1 MGEDGRLGPRQ
12 SGPDGRGRPDVPPLP
27 RVPPVPPVPPQR
39 PGTSAGKPGPG
50 YGAGPGPGYGAVSDP
65 GAPFLAWMRES
76 RPEAA
81 PGIWRHGHV
90 PRQPEDPDRLSERQL
105 LGAAALSVILGLIAW
120 SFYRNGVFLFGMLD
134 APLDWFTPDSWWEG
148 EGGRRDKVA
157 ASVARDLY
165 DSLVFAAIVYVCGRS
180 GGWPELYRRFAV
192 ARGPAM
198 EAALTGVAAFV
209 VVLLVLSEAVPL
221 LRAVFGIMPLSWS
234 EGSNKYLSA
243 VFVYL
248 VYGVVLAALL
258 YPFSRLGRW
267 REVLTARW
275 RGVPLEKDS
284 TEKADPADPEAEDPV
299 AWPELRA
306 AGLVAEAEA
315 LGTAARSGVMNDV
328 DLARIARVWESARAR
343 PERLKAFAD
352 SVRYDGPAACPHPSG
367 LRDIGRRAYRH
378 DLVTGQVRIGAAPDD
393 KRNPHVYRGGGI
405 ALEAG
410 LLGTGLLAVG
420 PAGNVVTDRVTGP
433 VAELLCLQ
441 ALAGRAAAVVVGAA
455 GAPLGDDDA
464 YDVVIRIADPSS
476 PHDLDLYGGTADPD
490 EAAALLAE
498 ALLGGEESDWAHGRP
513 AVTALGQVIGAYQ
526 AAYDRF
532 PGVSELRGLLD
543 GDRAALAALRRD
555 CAAVAAGSAPTP
567 TPTPTPAPGS
577 AEPGPG
583 AGPDDPGTGPADPA
597 GYAAERAAAALREL
611 DARERQLSR
620 PGDVGA
626 LLAGRLAVLD
636 RPVFA
641 RFFDTRGRGRQFS
654 MRALEHPMRVR
665 IALPERTHAEASRV
679 LARLLLAQ
687 FTAAA
692 PARADRSLF
701 AALVLDD
708 AARTASPESVR
719 AIGRLRAAH
728 AGVVLGLRGLDDV
741 AEPVRG
747 PLLAAVGCRMALTG
761 VSTWD
766 GRHFAEAWGAE
777 WVEAEDVTH
786 VPDVSGGPLRRL
798 LRWIRQVFTGTKA
811 MSRSVTVRT
820 VERERWSAS
829 ELANTLPPGHAVLS
843 VTTVGGERTPPVL
856 VDLHH

>member
-12 SGPDGRGRPDVPPLP
+12 ARPDGSALPGLPPMP
-27 RVPPVPPVPPQR
+27 SVPPQR
-39 PGTSAGKPGPG
+39 PDRPAAGQG
-50 YGAGPGPGYGAVSDP
+50 YGAGQSYGAGYGTGPGHGPGSGYGAVSDP
-65 GAPFLAWMRES
+65 GAPFLEWMRES
-76 RPEAA
+76 RPKAA
-81 PGIWRHGHV
+81 PGIWRYGHV
-90 PRQPEDPDRLSERQL
+90 PRAVHDPDRLSDRQL
-105 LGAAALSVILGLIAW
+105 FGAALLSVVIGLIGW
-120 SFYRNGVFLFGMLD
+120 SVYRNGGFLFGALD
-134 APLDWFTPDSWWEG
+134 APLAWSTPDDWWNG
-148 EGGRRDKVA
+148 EA
-157 ASVARDLY
+157 ARNDHRPAQVARDLY
-165 DSLVFAAIVYVCGRS
+165 DTVVFAALTYVFGRA
-180 GGWPELYRRFAV
+180 GGWPELYRRFV
-192 ARGPAM
+192 VPRGLALQ
-198 EAALTGVAAFV
+198 AALTGVAGFTI
-209 VVLLVLSEAVPL
+209 VLLAWSNVPPL
-221 LRAVFGIMPLSWS
+221 LRAVFGVLPLSWTDDW
-234 EGSNKYLSA
+234 NRVVSA

-248 VYGVVLAALL
+248 VYALVLAPVL
-258 YPFSRLGRW
+258 YPLSRLGKW
-267 REVLTARW
+267 REVLTALW
-275 RGVPLEKDS
+275 RRVPIEEESDKDRQD
-284 TEKADPADPEAEDPV
+284 TAAEEAEAEDPV

-306 AGLVAEAEA
+306 AGLVGEAEV
-315 LGTAARSGVMNDV
+315 LGGAARAGGMNDV
-328 DLARIARVWESARAR
+328 DLARIARAWESVRAR
-343 PERLKAFAD
+343 PERLRAFAD
-352 SVRYDGPAACPHPSG
+352 SVRRDGPAACPHPSG

-393 KRNPHVYRGGGI
+393 KRNPHAYRGGAV
-405 ALEAG
+405 ALETG

-420 PAGNVVTDRVTGP
+420 PAGNVIGDRVTGP

-441 ALAGRAAAVVVGAA
+441 ALAGRAAVVVVGAA

-498 ALLGGEESDWAHGRP
+498 ALLGGDEADWAHARP
-513 AVTALGQVIGAYQ
+513 AVTALGQLIGAYQ
-526 AAYDRF
+526 AAYGSL

-555 CAAVAAGSAPTP
+555 CTAVAEGKPY
-567 TPTPTPAPGS
+567 G
-577 AEPGPG
+577 GPDGGTGGTGG
-583 AGPDDPGTGPADPA
+583 AGRTHDGEDA
-597 GYAAERAAAALREL
+597 YAADRAVAALREL

-620 PGDVGA
+620 PGDIGA

-636 RPVFA
+636 RPAFA

-665 IALPERTHAEASRV
+665 IVLPEGTHAEASRV

-692 PARADRSLF
+692 PARSDRSLF

-719 AIGRLRAAH
+719 AISRLRAAH
-728 AGVVLGLRGLDDV
+728 AGVVLGLHGMADV

-747 PLLAAVGCRMALTG
+747 PLLAAVGCRMVLTG

-786 VPDVSGGPLRRL
+786 VPKVSGGLIRRL
-798 LRWIRQVFTGTKA
+798 VRWVRQVFTGTKA
-811 MSRSVTVRT
+811 TSRSVTVRT

-856 VDLHH
+856 VDLHR

>member
-1 MGEDGRLGPRQ
+1 M
-12 SGPDGRGRPDVPPLP
+12 
-27 RVPPVPPVPPQR
+27 
-39 PGTSAGKPGPG
+39 A
-50 YGAGPGPGYGAVSDP
+50 P
-65 GAPFLAWMRES
+65 GAAEGGGAEAWENPFVRWMRTP
-76 RPEAA
+76 RPEAG
-81 PGIWRHGHV
+81 PGIWRFGHV
-90 PRQPEDPDRLSERQL
+90 PRPPEEPDRISDRQL
-105 LGAAALSVILGLIAW
+105 LGGAAFALLSGLIVW
-120 SFYRNGVFLFGMLD
+120 SLCWNGVITIWLWPF
-134 APLDWFTPDSWWEG
+134 DWITLDSWRG
-148 EGGRRDKVA
+148 SAPMVVA
-157 ASVARDLY
+157 GYIYYGLFI
-165 DSLVFAAIVYVCGRS
+165 LLLVYVFGRA
-180 GGWPELYRRFAV
+180 GRWQEVWTRFLA
-192 ARGPAM
+192 P
-198 EAALTGVAAFV
+198 
-209 VVLLVLSEAVPL
+209 VLSNPQADRSPEEA
-221 LRAVFGIMPLSWS
+221 
-234 EGSNKYLSA
+234 
-243 VFVYL
+243 
-248 VYGVVLAALL
+248 
-258 YPFSRLGRW
+258 
-267 REVLTARW
+267 
-275 RGVPLEKDS
+275 
-284 TEKADPADPEAEDPV
+284 EAEDPV

-306 AGLVAEAEA
+306 AGLVGEAEV
-315 LGTAARSGVMNDV
+315 LGGAARAGGMNDV
-328 DLARIARVWESARAR
+328 DLARIARAWESVRAR
-343 PERLKAFAD
+343 PERLRAFAD
-352 SVRYDGPAACPHPSG
+352 SVRRDGPAACPHPSG

-393 KRNPHVYRGGGI
+393 KRNPHAYRGGAV
-405 ALEAG
+405 ALETG

-420 PAGNVVTDRVTGP
+420 PAGNVIGDRVTGP

-441 ALAGRAAAVVVGAA
+441 ALAGLAAVVVVGAA

-498 ALLGGEESDWAHGRP
+498 ALLGGDEADWAHARP
-513 AVTALGQVIGAYQ
+513 AVTALGQLIGAYQ
-526 AAYDRF
+526 AAYGSL

-555 CAAVAAGSAPTP
+555 CTAVADGKPY
-567 TPTPTPAPGS
+567 G
-577 AEPGPG
+577 
-583 AGPDDPGTGPADPA
+583 GPDGTHDGEDP
-597 GYAAERAAAALREL
+597 YAADRAVAALREL

-620 PGDVGA
+620 PGDIGA

-636 RPVFA
+636 RPAFA

-665 IALPERTHAEASRV
+665 IVLPEGTHAEASRV

-692 PARADRSLF
+692 PARSDRSLF

-719 AIGRLRAAH
+719 AISRLRAAH
-728 AGVVLGLRGLDDV
+728 AGVVLGLHGMADV

-747 PLLAAVGCRMALTG
+747 PLLAAVGCRMVLTG

-786 VPDVSGGPLRRL
+786 VPKVSGGLIRRL
-798 LRWIRQVFTGTKA
+798 VRWVRQVFTGTKA
-811 MSRSVTVRT
+811 TSRSVTVRT

-856 VDLHH
+856 VDLHR

>member
-1 MGEDGRLGPRQ
+1 M
-12 SGPDGRGRPDVPPLP
+12 
-27 RVPPVPPVPPQR
+27 PPQSR
-39 PGTSAGKPGPG
+39 GAAPGAAA
-50 YGAGPGPGYGAVSDP
+50 GAGQGGTEAWEN
-65 GAPFLAWMRES
+65 PFVRWMRTP
-76 RPEAA
+76 RPEAG
-81 PGIWRHGHV
+81 PGIWRFGHV
-90 PRQPEDPDRLSERQL
+90 PRPPDEADRMSDRQL
-105 LGAAALSVILGLIAW
+105 LGGAALALISGLIVW
-120 SFYRNGVFLFGMLD
+120 SLCWNGVITIWLW
-134 APLDWFTPDSWWEG
+134 PLDWVTLDAW
-148 EGGRRDKVA
+148 RDTGAMVA
-157 ASVARDLY
+157 AGYLY
-165 DSLVFAAIVYVCGRS
+165 YGLFILLLVYVFGR
-180 GGWPELYRRFAV
+180 
-192 ARGPAM
+192 
-198 EAALTGVAAFV
+198 
-209 VVLLVLSEAVPL
+209 
-221 LRAVFGIMPLSWS
+221 I
-234 EGSNKYLSA
+234 
-243 VFVYL
+243 
-248 VYGVVLAALL
+248 
-258 YPFSRLGRW
+258 GRW
-267 REVLTARW
+267 REVWTRF
-275 RGVPLEKDS
+275 LEPALS
-284 TEKADPADPEAEDPV
+284 AQQPDPTQEDAEAEDPV
-299 AWPELRA
+299 VWPELRA
-306 AGLVAEAEA
+306 AGLVGEAEV
-315 LGTAARSGVMNDV
+315 LGGAARGGGMNDV
-328 DLARIARVWESARAR
+328 DLARIARAWESVRAR
-343 PERLKAFAD
+343 PERLRAFAD
-352 SVRYDGPAACPHPSG
+352 SVRRDGPAACPHPSG

-393 KRNPHVYRGGGI
+393 KRNPYAYRGGGI
-405 ALEAG
+405 ALEPA

-420 PAGNVVTDRVTGP
+420 PAGNVVSDRVTGP

-441 ALAGRAAAVVVGAA
+441 ALAGQAAVVVVGAA

-498 ALLGGEESDWAHGRP
+498 ALLGGDEADWAHARP
-513 AVTALGQVIGAYQ
+513 AVTALGQLIGAYQ
-526 AAYDRF
+526 SAYGTF
-532 PGVSELRGLLD
+532 PGVAELRGLLD

-555 CAAVAAGSAPTP
+555 CTAVAEGMPED
-567 TPTPTPAPGS
+567 G
-577 AEPGPG
+577 
-583 AGPDDPGTGPADPA
+583 ADPF
-597 GYAAERAAAALREL
+597 AADRAVAALREL

-665 IALPERTHAEASRV
+665 IVLPERTHAEASRV

-692 PARADRSLF
+692 PARSDRSLF

-728 AGVVLGLRGLDDV
+728 AGVILGLRGLDDV

-786 VPDVSGGPLRRL
+786 VPDVSGGLIRKL
-798 LRWIRQVFTGTKA
+798 LRWVRQVFTGTKA

-843 VTTVGGERTPPVL
+843 VTTVDGERTPPVL

>member
-1 MGEDGRLGPRQ
+1 MGEDGRRGPQ
-12 SGPDGRGRPDVPPLP
+12 KSGPEHGDRPWRPVRPTQPPIGP
-27 RVPPVPPVPPQR
+27 AVPPQSR
-39 PGTSAGKPGPG
+39 GAAPGAAA
-50 YGAGPGPGYGAVSDP
+50 GAGQGGVEEWEN
-65 GAPFLAWMRES
+65 PFVRWMRTP
-76 RPEAA
+76 RPEAG
-81 PGIWRHGHV
+81 PGIWRFGHV
-90 PRQPEDPDRLSERQL
+90 PRPPDQADRMSDRQL
-105 LGAAALSVILGLIAW
+105 LGGAALALISGLLVW
-120 SFYRNGVFLFGMLD
+120 SLCWNGVITIWLW
-134 APLDWFTPDSWWEG
+134 PLDWITLDAW
-148 EGGRRDKVA
+148 RDTGAMVA
-157 ASVARDLY
+157 AGYLY
-165 DSLVFAAIVYVCGRS
+165 YGLFILLLVYVFGR
-180 GGWPELYRRFAV
+180 
-192 ARGPAM
+192 
-198 EAALTGVAAFV
+198 
-209 VVLLVLSEAVPL
+209 
-221 LRAVFGIMPLSWS
+221 I
-234 EGSNKYLSA
+234 
-243 VFVYL
+243 
-248 VYGVVLAALL
+248 
-258 YPFSRLGRW
+258 GRW
-267 REVLTARW
+267 REVWTRF
-275 RGVPLEKDS
+275 LEPVLSAQQPDG
-284 TEKADPADPEAEDPV
+284 TQEDTEAEDPV

-306 AGLVAEAEA
+306 AGLVGEAEV
-315 LGTAARSGVMNDV
+315 LGGAARGGGMNDV
-328 DLARIARVWESARAR
+328 DLARIARAWESVRAR
-343 PERLKAFAD
+343 PDRLRAFAD
-352 SVRYDGPAACPHPSG
+352 SVRRDGPAACPHPSG

-393 KRNPHVYRGGGI
+393 KRNPYAYRGGGI
-405 ALEAG
+405 ALEPA

-420 PAGNVVTDRVTGP
+420 PAGNVVSDRLTGP

-441 ALAGRAAAVVVGAA
+441 ALAGQAAVVVVGAA

-498 ALLGGEESDWAHGRP
+498 ALLGGDEADWAHARP
-513 AVTALGQVIGAYQ
+513 AVTVLGQLIGAYQ
-526 AAYDRF
+526 SAHGTF
-532 PGVSELRGLLD
+532 PGVAELRGLLD

-555 CAAVAAGSAPTP
+555 CAAVAEGAPED
-567 TPTPTPAPGS
+567 G
-577 AEPGPG
+577 
-583 AGPDDPGTGPADPA
+583 ADPF
-597 GYAAERAAAALREL
+597 AADRAVAALREL

-626 LLAGRLAVLD
+626 RLAGRLAVLD

-665 IALPERTHAEASRV
+665 IVLPERTHAEASRV

-692 PARADRSLF
+692 PARSDRSLF

-786 VPDVSGGPLRRL
+786 VPDVSGGLIRKL
-798 LRWIRQVFTGTKA
+798 LRWVRQVFTGTKA

-843 VTTVGGERTPPVL
+843 VTTVDGERTPPVL

>member
-1 MGEDGRLGPRQ
+1 MGEDGRRGPRK
-12 SGPDGRGRPDVPPLP
+12 SGPEHGDRPWHPARPTQPPIGP
-27 RVPPVPPVPPQR
+27 AVPPQSR
-39 PGTSAGKPGPG
+39 GAAPGAAA
-50 YGAGPGPGYGAVSDP
+50 GAGQGGTEAWEN
-65 GAPFLAWMRES
+65 PFVRWMRTP
-76 RPEAA
+76 RPEAG
-81 PGIWRHGHV
+81 PGIWRFGHV
-90 PRQPEDPDRLSERQL
+90 PRPPDEADRMSDRQL
-105 LGAAALSVILGLIAW
+105 LGGAALALISGLIVW
-120 SFYRNGVFLFGMLD
+120 SLCWNGVITIWLW
-134 APLDWFTPDSWWEG
+134 PLDWVTLDAW
-148 EGGRRDKVA
+148 RDTGAMVA
-157 ASVARDLY
+157 AGYLY
-165 DSLVFAAIVYVCGRS
+165 YGLFILLLVYVFGR
-180 GGWPELYRRFAV
+180 
-192 ARGPAM
+192 
-198 EAALTGVAAFV
+198 
-209 VVLLVLSEAVPL
+209 
-221 LRAVFGIMPLSWS
+221 I
-234 EGSNKYLSA
+234 
-243 VFVYL
+243 
-248 VYGVVLAALL
+248 
-258 YPFSRLGRW
+258 GRW
-267 REVLTARW
+267 REVWTRF
-275 RGVPLEKDS
+275 LEPVLSSQQPDR
-284 TEKADPADPEAEDPV
+284 TQEDAEAEDPV

-306 AGLVAEAEA
+306 AGLVGEAEV
-315 LGTAARSGVMNDV
+315 LGGAARGGGMNDV
-328 DLARIARVWESARAR
+328 DLARIARAWESVRAR
-343 PERLKAFAD
+343 PERLRAFAD
-352 SVRYDGPAACPHPSG
+352 SVRRDGPAACPHPSG

-393 KRNPHVYRGGGI
+393 KRNPYAYRGGGI
-405 ALEAG
+405 ALEPA

-420 PAGNVVTDRVTGP
+420 PAGNVVSDRVTGP

-441 ALAGRAAAVVVGAA
+441 ALAGQAAVVVVGAA

-498 ALLGGEESDWAHGRP
+498 ALLGGDEADWAHARP
-513 AVTALGQVIGAYQ
+513 AVTALGQLIGAYQ
-526 AAYDRF
+526 SAYGAF
-532 PGVSELRGLLD
+532 PGVAELRGLLD

-555 CAAVAAGSAPTP
+555 CTAVAEGTP
-567 TPTPTPAPGS
+567 EDG
-577 AEPGPG
+577 
-583 AGPDDPGTGPADPA
+583 ADPF
-597 GYAAERAAAALREL
+597 AADRAAAALREL

-665 IALPERTHAEASRV
+665 IVLPERTHAEASRV

-692 PARADRSLF
+692 PARSDRSLF

-728 AGVVLGLRGLDDV
+728 AGVILGLRGLDDV

-786 VPDVSGGPLRRL
+786 VPDVSGGLIRKL
-798 LRWIRQVFTGTKA
+798 LRWVRQVFTGTKA

-843 VTTVGGERTPPVL
+843 VTTVDGERTPPVL

>member
-1 MGEDGRLGPRQ
+1 MR
-12 SGPDGRGRPDVPPLP
+12 
-27 RVPPVPPVPPQR
+27 
-39 PGTSAGKPGPG
+39 
-50 YGAGPGPGYGAVSDP
+50 
-65 GAPFLAWMRES
+65 AP
-76 RPEAA
+76 RPEAG
-81 PGIWRHGHV
+81 PGIWRYEHV
-90 PRQPEDPDRLSERQL
+90 PRPADGADRISDRQL
-105 LGAAALSVILGLIAW
+105 LGGAVLALLSGLLVW
-120 SFYRNGVFLFGMLD
+120 SLCWNGVIGIWLW
-134 APLDWFTPDSWWEG
+134 PLDWITLDAWRGSGAMVVAGYVYYGLFILLLAYIF
-148 EGGRRDKVA
+148 GRV
-157 ASVARDLY
+157 
-165 DSLVFAAIVYVCGRS
+165 GR
-180 GGWPELYRRFAV
+180 WHEVWTRFLE
-192 ARGPAM
+192 P
-198 EAALTGVAAFV
+198 
-209 VVLLVLSEAVPL
+209 
-221 LRAVFGIMPLSWS
+221 
-234 EGSNKYLSA
+234 
-243 VFVYL
+243 
-248 VYGVVLAALL
+248 VLAS
-258 YPFSRLGRW
+258 P
-267 REVLTARW
+267 T
-275 RGVPLEKDS
+275 
-284 TEKADPADPEAEDPV
+284 PAPDQEDAEDVDPV
-299 AWPELRA
+299 GWPELRA
-306 AGLVAEAEA
+306 AGLVGEAEA
-315 LGTAARSGVMNDV
+315 LGGAARSGAMSDV
-328 DLARIARVWESARAR
+328 DLARIARAWESVRAR

-352 SVRYDGPAACPHPSG
+352 SVRYDGAAACPHPSG
-367 LRDIGRRAYRH
+367 KRDLTRRLYLH

-393 KRNPHVYRGGGI
+393 KRNPYAYRGGGI

-410 LLGTGLLAVG
+410 VLGTGLLAVG
-420 PAGNVVTDRVTGP
+420 PAGNVVSDRVTGP

-441 ALAGRAAAVVVGAA
+441 ALAGKAAVVAVGAV
-455 GAPLGDDDA
+455 GARLGDDDA

-498 ALLGGEESDWAHGRP
+498 ALLGGEEADWPHGRE
-513 AVTALGQVIGAYQ
+513 AVTALGQLIGAYQ
-526 AAYDRF
+526 SAYDRF
-532 PGVSELRGLLD
+532 PGVAELRGLLD
-543 GDRAALAALRRD
+543 GDRAALAVLRRD
-555 CAAVAAGSAPTP
+555 CAAVAEGGPDG
-567 TPTPTPAPGS
+567 PAPG
-577 AEPGPG
+577 A
-583 AGPDDPGTGPADPA
+583 PADHYLTA
-597 GYAAERAAAALREL
+597 RAAAALREL
-611 DARERQLSR
+611 DARERQLAR

-636 RPVFA
+636 RPAFA

-665 IALPERTHAEASRV
+665 IVLPERTHAEASRV

-786 VPDVSGGPLRRL
+786 VPDVSGGPIRRL

-843 VTTVGGERTPPVL
+843 VTTVDGERTPPVL

>member
-1 MGEDGRLGPRQ
+1 M
-12 SGPDGRGRPDVPPLP
+12 
-27 RVPPVPPVPPQR
+27 
-39 PGTSAGKPGPG
+39 
-50 YGAGPGPGYGAVSDP
+50 SDP
-65 GAPFLAWMRES
+65 GAPFLEWMRES
-76 RPEAA
+76 RPDAA
-81 PGIWRHGHV
+81 PGVWRYGHV
-90 PRQPEDPDRLSERQL
+90 ARPPEEPDRLSDRQL
-105 LGAAALSVILGLIAW
+105 FGAAALSVLIGLIAW

-148 EGGRRDKVA
+148 EGGRRDKRA

-165 DSLVFAAIVYVCGRS
+165 DTLVFAGIAYACGRA
-180 GGWPELYRRFAV
+180 GGWQELYQRYAV
-192 ARGPAM
+192 ARGAAM
-198 EAALTGVAAFV
+198 EAALTGVAGFA
-209 VVLLVLSEAVPL
+209 VVLLVLSEVVPVMG
-221 LRAVFGIMPLSWS
+221 AAFGILPLSWS
-234 EGSNKYLSA
+234 EDWNKYLSA

-248 VYGVVLAALL
+248 VYGIVLAALL
-258 YPFSRLGRW
+258 YPLSRLGKW
-267 REVLTARW
+267 REVLTAKW
-275 RGVPLEKDS
+275 RGVPLEEDAA
-284 TEKADPADPEAEDPV
+284 EKPDAEDAEDADPV

-306 AGLVAEAEA
+306 AGLVGEAEV
-315 LGTAARSGVMNDV
+315 LGGAARGGGMNDV
-328 DLARIARVWESARAR
+328 DLARIARAWESVRAR
-343 PERLKAFAD
+343 PERLRAFAD
-352 SVRYDGPAACPHPSG
+352 SVRRDGPAACPHPSG

-393 KRNPHVYRGGGI
+393 KRNPYAYRGGGI
-405 ALEAG
+405 ALEPA

-420 PAGNVVTDRVTGP
+420 PAGNVVSDRVTGP

-441 ALAGRAAAVVVGAA
+441 ALAGQAAVVVVGAA

-498 ALLGGEESDWAHGRP
+498 ALLGGDEADWAHARP
-513 AVTALGQVIGAYQ
+513 AVTALGQLIGAYQ
-526 AAYDRF
+526 SAYGTF
-532 PGVSELRGLLD
+532 PGVAELRGLLD

-555 CAAVAAGSAPTP
+555 CAAVAEGTP
-567 TPTPTPAPGS
+567 EG
-577 AEPGPG
+577 G
-583 AGPDDPGTGPADPA
+583 ADPFAADRA
-597 GYAAERAAAALREL
+597 GAALREL

-665 IALPERTHAEASRV
+665 IVLPERTHAEASRV

-692 PARADRSLF
+692 PARSDRSLF

-786 VPDVSGGPLRRL
+786 VPDVSGGLIRKL
-798 LRWIRQVFTGTKA
+798 LRWVRQVFTGTKA

-843 VTTVGGERTPPVL
+843 VTTVDGERTPPVL

>member
-1 MGEDGRLGPRQ
+1 MRTPR
-12 SGPDGRGRPDVPPLP
+12 PA
-27 RVPPVPPVPPQR
+27 
-39 PGTSAGKPGPG
+39 AG
-50 YGAGPGPGYGAVSDP
+50 
-65 GAPFLAWMRES
+65 
-76 RPEAA
+76 
-81 PGIWRHGHV
+81 PGIWRFGHV
-90 PRQPEDPDRLSERQL
+90 PRPSDEADRLSDRQL
-105 LGAAALSVILGLIAW
+105 LGGAALALLSGLIVW
-120 SFYRNGVFLFGMLD
+120 SLCWNGVITIWLW
-134 APLDWFTPDSWWEG
+134 PLDWITLDAW
-148 EGGRRDKVA
+148 RDTGVMVA
-157 ASVARDLY
+157 AGYLY
-165 DSLVFAAIVYVCGRS
+165 YGLFILLLVYVFGR
-180 GGWPELYRRFAV
+180 
-192 ARGPAM
+192 M
-198 EAALTGVAAFV
+198 
-209 VVLLVLSEAVPL
+209 
-221 LRAVFGIMPLSWS
+221 
-234 EGSNKYLSA
+234 
-243 VFVYL
+243 
-248 VYGVVLAALL
+248 
-258 YPFSRLGRW
+258 GRW
-267 REVLTARW
+267 REVWTRF
-275 RGVPLEKDS
+275 LEPVLSAPQPDRNQ
-284 TEKADPADPEAEDPV
+284 EDPEAEDPV

-306 AGLVAEAEA
+306 AGLVGEAEV
-315 LGTAARSGVMNDV
+315 LGGAARGGGMNDV
-328 DLARIARVWESARAR
+328 DLARIARAWESVRAR
-343 PERLKAFAD
+343 PERLRAFAD
-352 SVRYDGPAACPHPSG
+352 SVRRDGPAACPHPSG
-367 LRDIGRRAYRH
+367 LRDLGRRGYRH

-393 KRNPHVYRGGGI
+393 KRNPYAYRGGAI
-405 ALEAG
+405 ALEAA

-420 PAGNVVTDRVTGP
+420 PAGNVVSDRVTGP

-441 ALAGRAAAVVVGAA
+441 ALAGQAAVVVVGAA

-498 ALLGGEESDWAHGRP
+498 ALLGGDETDWAHARP
-513 AVTALGQVIGAYQ
+513 AVTALGQLIGAYQ
-526 AAYDRF
+526 SAYGAF
-532 PGVSELRGLLD
+532 PGVAELRGLLD

-555 CAAVAAGSAPTP
+555 CTAVAEGTSEDGAAPF
-567 TPTPTPAPGS
+567 A
-577 AEPGPG
+577 
-583 AGPDDPGTGPADPA
+583 AD
-597 GYAAERAAAALREL
+597 RAAAALREL

-665 IALPERTHAEASRV
+665 IVLPERTHAEASRV

-692 PARADRSLF
+692 PARSDRSLF

-786 VPDVSGGPLRRL
+786 VPDVSGGLIRKL
-798 LRWIRQVFTGTKA
+798 LRWVRQVFTGTKA

-843 VTTVGGERTPPVL
+843 VTTVDGERTPPVL